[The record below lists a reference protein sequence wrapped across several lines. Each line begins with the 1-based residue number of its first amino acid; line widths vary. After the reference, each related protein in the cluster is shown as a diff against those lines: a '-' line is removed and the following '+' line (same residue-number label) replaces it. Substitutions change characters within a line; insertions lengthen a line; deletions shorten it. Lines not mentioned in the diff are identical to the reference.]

1 MTRTAP
7 ELSRLLPLHTSA
19 GGRLAFDGCNAHQAR
34 IHGGFSVESSV
45 EQRPSAPEVE
55 ILPRGQSHC
64 NERDL
69 KRNVNNA
76 ILYSSSFVVG
86 KSCFK

>member
-55 ILPRGQSHC
+55 ILPRGHRARSHC
-64 NERDL
+64 
-69 KRNVNNA
+69 KKNVNNA